1 MALRVAL
8 VLDGNAQGA
17 RSALQQTTT
26 DVDKLTAATVQQTAA
41 AQANVAANTRAAQS
55 NANVAN
61 LAAQF
66 QDIGVT
72 AAMGM
77 SPLQIALQQGT
88 QISAVLGQQGAAG
101 AAKMLLGA
109 VTAILNPVS
118 LVTIAVVGFGAA
130 ALQAFG
136 SMLSGAD
143 KATMS
148 LEEHDKWLK
157 EILTGYDSA
166 AKAAKA
172 ASEEAQK
179 LPQGAVVSN
188 LEAEIAKTDAALKTQ
203 YGTIAELRQEMQDYA
218 EAAAAAFDLGIPAE
232 VTAQLTSMSG
242 VLGKLTEDGRLSAA
256 ETDQLVVEL
265 TKLKNTTADENLRR
279 IASEALGV
287 VGAFDDLIAKAA
299 SLQAGLSNVQVP
311 SFRGLGVADA
321 IEQIKRLTPDLR
333 TASEQVN
340 DLFTLNAPEAQ
351 TTSELK
357 ALTDTV
363 AEFNK
368 QTAAQE
374 AQKKAQEAA
383 RKAASA
389 ANRVPEFDRSIEQSR
404 EKTAATQL
412 EIAMIGQST
421 VAAEKARKILE
432 LETAAKKD
440 AIGLSPARVAAIQ
453 AEADAS
459 AQAAAELENTKGVWS
474 EIQQAGQTAMDS
486 ILDSVLSG
494 GKNIGD
500 VLTNIAQQYLKL
512 VIQMSVTNPLQNALL
527 GTSSPTF
534 GSNPIAS
541 FITGLFGKR
550 EFGGPVVAGRP
561 YIVGE
566 KRPEIFVPTSSGTI
580 IPNTSMMGG
589 AGGGMRFNQT
599 IINNSQERVQSRQRQ
614 RADGSVYQELV
625 IGATQRGMEKGQYRG
640 FGIQSPT
647 KSR

>member
-1 MALRVAL
+1 MALRLAL

-17 RSALQQTTT
+17 RSALQQTAG
-26 DVDKLTAATVQQTAA
+26 DVDRLTAATNAQTQA
-41 AQANVAANTRAAQS
+41 AQANIAANARAATS

-61 LAAQF
+61 IAAQF

-88 QISAVLGQQGAAG
+88 QLSAVLGSQGAGGAVRALG
-101 AAKMLLGA
+101 AAFA
-109 VTAILNPVS
+109 SVLNPVS
-118 LVTIAVVGFGAA
+118 LVTIAVVGLGAA
-130 ALQAFG
+130 ALQTLG
-136 SMLSGAD
+136 SIMSGTD

-157 EILTGYDSA
+157 EILTGYDAA

-179 LPQGAVVSN
+179 LPVGSVKSDLNAQLAKDTAAYEESVKAVTAANVERQLSELDLYETASSKLSPQIVKQRQELLEMAGAVASGNPQLNTMHEQLTALKNTAADEV
-188 LEAEIAKTDAALKTQ
+188 IADVAAQMLVLVQQARDAAAQVDATTAALSALSANAQIVIDIGVRTDAATSAIDKLKSLAPDLRDGYQ
-203 YGTIAELRQEMQDYA
+203 KARDVLNEGLGTSPD
-218 EAAAAAFDLGIPAE
+218 
-232 VTAQLTSMSG
+232 G
-242 VLGKLTEDGRLSAA
+242 VLGLAIQNQYDQTIAA
-256 ETDQLVVEL
+256 LD
-265 TKLKNTTADENLRR
+265 
-279 IASEALGV
+279 
-287 VGAFDDLIAKAA
+287 
-299 SLQAGLSNVQVP
+299 
-311 SFRGLGVADA
+311 
-321 IEQIKRLTPDLR
+321 
-333 TASEQVN
+333 
-340 DLFTLNAPEAQ
+340 
-351 TTSELK
+351 
-357 ALTDTV
+357 
-363 AEFNK
+363 
-368 QTAAQE
+368 
-374 AQKKAQEAA
+374 AQKAQQAA
-383 RKAASA
+383 KKAASA
-389 ANRVPEFDRSIEQSR
+389 GNKVSDYERELTASR

-412 EIAMIGQST
+412 EIQMVGQSAF
-421 VAAEKARKILE
+421 AAERARKILE

-440 AIGLSPARVAAIQ
+440 AIGLSPARIAAIQ

-474 EIQQAGQTAMDS
+474 EVQQAGQSAMNS

-500 VLTNIAQQYLKL
+500 VLKNIAEQYLKL

-534 GSNPIAS
+534 GSGIAS
-541 FITGLFGKR
+541 FITGLFTKR
-550 EFGGPVVAGRP
+550 EFGGPVSAGQA

-566 KRPEIFVPTSSGTI
+566 RRPEIFVPTSSGTI
-580 IPNTSMMGG
+580 IPNTSVMGG
-589 AGGGMRFNQT
+589 AGGGGMRFSQT
-599 IINNSQERVQSRQRQ
+599 IINNSQERVSSRQKQ